1 MSPDTYLRII
11 CGFLGIGFAIFLV
24 HNLATGATALSGRKV
39 ARSENPRSYWG
50 AIGMGV
56 FFVAGCGLFAALG
69 SEQLPFLILGLFGGH
84 LFQVLVTGEIM
95 WTGNRVLSRAN

>member
-1 MSPDTYLRII
+1 
-11 CGFLGIGFAIFLV
+11 
-24 HNLATGATALSGRKV
+24 
-39 ARSENPRSYWG
+39 
-50 AIGMGV
+50 MGV

-95 WTGNRVLSRAN
+95 WTGNRVLSRANGDRGYWIGIGFLCLMLALPLLAGILWPTAA